1 MTSRHVFTLTPREQQ
16 ILTALRR
23 GDTTRQIAAAH
34 GLGRQTVKNYLTTIY
49 EKLGV
54 TGRVDEDRPGLD
66 HGFVLHHSRP
76 PPITLNLPL
85 TIDLSSASAYA
96 TRRSGATG
104 GVRARVP
111 QEVCSQLL
119 VKR

>member
-54 TGRVDEDRPGLD
+54 TGRVELRDPM
-66 HGFVLHHSRP
+66 
-76 PPITLNLPL
+76 LN
-85 TIDLSSASAYA
+85 SGSA
-96 TRRSGATG
+96 
-104 GVRARVP
+104 P
-111 QEVCSQLL
+111 QHL
-119 VKR
+119 

>member
-23 GDTTRQIAAAH
+23 GDTTRQIADAH

-54 TGRVDEDRPGLD
+54 TGRVELRD
-66 HGFVLHHSRP
+66 SM
-76 PPITLNLPL
+76 LNS
-85 TIDLSSASAYA
+85 SSA
-96 TRRSGATG
+96 
-104 GVRARVP
+104 P
-111 QEVCSQLL
+111 QHL
-119 VKR
+119 

>member
-23 GDTTRQIAAAH
+23 GDTTRQIADAH

-54 TGRVDEDRPGLD
+54 TGRVELRDSVVNG
-66 HGFVLHHSRP
+66 
-76 PPITLNLPL
+76 
-85 TIDLSSASAYA
+85 ASA
-96 TRRSGATG
+96 
-104 GVRARVP
+104 P
-111 QEVCSQLL
+111 QHL
-119 VKR
+119 